1 MHMASNLSFEP
12 IHIFALGG
20 LCEVGKNTYCIESA
34 TSIILLDAG
43 VRFPEEDLIG
53 VDYVIPDY
61 SHLKNNRNKIKALFI
76 THGHEDHI
84 GGIPFLIQTV
94 HIPVIYAPPFA
105 VGLIKRK
112 LEESKIKENVRII
125 PYNADSV
132 IDVAGEFKVTFFHV
146 THSIPDSYGICVD
159 TKEGRIVS
167 TGDFKIDLTPI
178 GPDIELNKLAKLGDE
193 GVTLLMAD
201 STNAE
206 IEGYTPSETN
216 VVRSIND
223 IFSTATGRLIVS
235 TFSSNLSR
243 IQQIIEAA
251 IKFGRKVCVVGRSM
265 ENVVDFSRQ
274 YGFMH
279 IPDDKIV
286 DLEHVKFVR
295 NNELCIICTGSQGEP
310 MAALARIANGNHKQ
324 LSIIPGDTVVF
335 SSSAIPGNGASINR
349 VVNKLTRNGA
359 NVLTNT
365 VLSEIHSSGHPAK
378 QELRLMLKLVRP
390 KYFMPMHGEYRM
402 LKIHGNIAISLGI
415 PKENVFINENGEML
429 NMRNQF
435 IVKDGKVPA
444 DDVYID
450 GNDLS
455 GLNANVIRDR
465 EILNDEGII
474 AIVLSLDLKEKKLI
488 YKPAIHS
495 SGFMYL
501 ENNDILKNI
510 KNLVEETITKE
521 LNSKATL
528 NQDTICNNIEK
539 VVKNYVYDMT
549 ARLPMI
555 TVLINVN
562 RG

>member
-1 MHMASNLSFEP
+1 MSSSLSFEP
-12 IHIFALGG
+12 IRVYALGG
-20 LCEVGKNTYCIESA
+20 LCEVGKNTYAIESA
-34 TSIILLDAG
+34 NSIILLDAG

-61 SHLKNNRNKIKALFI
+61 THLKNNRNKIKALFI

-94 HIPVIYAPPFA
+94 HIPIIYAPPFA
-105 VGLIKRK
+105 VALIKRK
-112 LEESKIKENVRII
+112 LEENKIKENVRIV
-125 PYNADSV
+125 PYNSDSI
-132 IDVAGEFKVTFFHV
+132 IDVAGEFKVSFFHV

-178 GPDIELNKLAKLGDE
+178 GPDIELDKLAKLGDE
-193 GVTLLMAD
+193 GVTLLLSD

-216 VVRSIND
+216 VVKSIND

-251 IKFGRKVCVVGRSM
+251 VKFGRKVCVVGRSM
-265 ENVVDFSRQ
+265 EAIVEFSRQ
-274 YGFMH
+274 YGYMH
-279 IPDDKIV
+279 IPDEKIV
-286 DLEHVKFVR
+286 DVDHVKMVR

-310 MAALARIANGNHKQ
+310 MAALARIANGDHKQ

-349 VVNKLTRNGA
+349 VVNKLTRSGA

-365 VLSEIHSSGHPAK
+365 VFSEIHSSGHPAK
-378 QELRLMLKLVRP
+378 QELRLMLKLLRP

-415 PKENVFINENGEML
+415 PKENVFINENGDVL
-429 NMRNQF
+429 NMKNEF
-435 IVKDGKVPA
+435 IIKDGKVPA

-465 EILNDEGII
+465 KVLNDEGLII
-474 AIVLSLDLKEKKLI
+474 TALNVDTKHRDLVDEPI
-488 YKPAIHS
+488 IFS
-495 SGFMYL
+495 RGFMYL
-501 ENNDILKNI
+501 EDNDVLDEIKDKVKEEIL
-510 KNLVEETITKE
+510 LA
-521 LNSKATL
+521 LKAPIF
-528 NQDTICNNIEK
+528 DEVKVKHNIEQMIK
-539 VVKNYVYDMT
+539 KYVYSLT
-549 ARLPMI
+549 ERSPMI
-555 TVLINVN
+555 IILINKMK
-562 RG
+562 G

>member
-1 MHMASNLSFEP
+1 MSSSLSFEP
-12 IHIFALGG
+12 IRVYALGG
-20 LCEVGKNTYCIESA
+20 LCEVGKNTYAIESA
-34 TSIILLDAG
+34 NSIILLDAG

-61 SHLKNNRNKIKALFI
+61 THLKNNRNKIKALFI

-94 HIPVIYAPPFA
+94 HIPIIYAPPFA
-105 VGLIKRK
+105 VALIKRK
-112 LEESKIKENVRII
+112 LEENKIKENVRIV
-125 PYNADSV
+125 PYNSDSI
-132 IDVAGEFKVTFFHV
+132 IDVAGEFKVSFFHV

-178 GPDIELNKLAKLGDE
+178 GPDIELDKLAKLGDE
-193 GVTLLMAD
+193 GVTLLLSD

-216 VVRSIND
+216 VVKSIND

-251 IKFGRKVCVVGRSM
+251 VKFGRKVCVVGRSM
-265 ENVVDFSRQ
+265 EAIVEFSRQ
-274 YGFMH
+274 YGYMH
-279 IPDDKIV
+279 IPDEKIV
-286 DLEHVKFVR
+286 DVDHVKMVR

-310 MAALARIANGNHKQ
+310 MAALARIANGDHKQ

-349 VVNKLTRNGA
+349 VVNKLTRSGA

-365 VLSEIHSSGHPAK
+365 VFSEIHSSGHPAK
-378 QELRLMLKLVRP
+378 QELRLMLKLLRP

-415 PKENVFINENGEML
+415 PKENVFINENGDVL
-429 NMRNQF
+429 NMKNEF
-435 IVKDGKVPA
+435 IIKDGKVPA

-465 EILNDEGII
+465 KVLNDEGLII
-474 AIVLSLDLKEKKLI
+474 TALNVDTEHRNLVDEPIIFSR
-488 YKPAIHS
+488 
-495 SGFMYL
+495 GFMYL
-501 ENNDILKNI
+501 EDNDVLDEIKDKVKEEIL
-510 KNLVEETITKE
+510 LA
-521 LNSKATL
+521 LKAPIF
-528 NQDTICNNIEK
+528 DEVKVKHNIEQMIK
-539 VVKNYVYDMT
+539 KYVYSLT
-549 ARLPMI
+549 ERSPMI
-555 TVLINVN
+555 IILINKMK
-562 RG
+562 G

>member
-1 MHMASNLSFEP
+1 MSSSLSFEP
-12 IHIFALGG
+12 IRVYALGG
-20 LCEVGKNTYCIESA
+20 LCEVGKNTYAIESA
-34 TSIILLDAG
+34 NSIILLDAG

-61 SHLKNNRNKIKALFI
+61 THLKNNRNKIKALFI

-94 HIPVIYAPPFA
+94 HIPIIYAPPFA
-105 VGLIKRK
+105 VALIKRK
-112 LEESKIKENVRII
+112 LEENKIKENVRIV
-125 PYNADSV
+125 PYNSDSI
-132 IDVAGEFKVTFFHV
+132 IDVAGEFKVSFFHV

-178 GPDIELNKLAKLGDE
+178 GPDIELDKLAKLGDE
-193 GVTLLMAD
+193 GVTLLLSD

-216 VVRSIND
+216 VVKSIND

-251 IKFGRKVCVVGRSM
+251 VKFGRKVCVVGRSM
-265 ENVVDFSRQ
+265 EAVVEFSRQ
-274 YGFMH
+274 YGYMH
-279 IPDDKIV
+279 IPDEKIV
-286 DLEHVKFVR
+286 DVDHVKMVR

-310 MAALARIANGNHKQ
+310 MAALARIANGDHKQ

-349 VVNKLTRNGA
+349 VVNKLTRSGA

-365 VLSEIHSSGHPAK
+365 VFSEIHSSGHPAK
-378 QELRLMLKLVRP
+378 QELRLMLKLLRP

-415 PKENVFINENGEML
+415 PKENVFINENGDVL
-429 NMRNQF
+429 NMKNEF
-435 IVKDGKVPA
+435 IIKDGKVPA

-465 EILNDEGII
+465 KVLNDEGLII
-474 AIVLSLDLKEKKLI
+474 TALNVDTQHRNLVDEPIIFSR
-488 YKPAIHS
+488 
-495 SGFMYL
+495 GFMYL
-501 ENNDILKNI
+501 EDNDVLDEIKDKVKEEIL
-510 KNLVEETITKE
+510 LA
-521 LNSKATL
+521 LKAPIF
-528 NQDTICNNIEK
+528 DEVKVKHNIEQMIK
-539 VVKNYVYDMT
+539 KYVYSLT
-549 ARLPMI
+549 ERSPMI
-555 TVLINVN
+555 IILINKMK
-562 RG
+562 G